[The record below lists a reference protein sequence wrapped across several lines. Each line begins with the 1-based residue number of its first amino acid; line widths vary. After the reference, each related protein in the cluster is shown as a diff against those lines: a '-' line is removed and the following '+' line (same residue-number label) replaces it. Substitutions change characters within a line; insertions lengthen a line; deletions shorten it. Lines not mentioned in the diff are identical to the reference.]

1 MTDVAL
7 VHSEHRDPA
16 PGRRLSTLGDMEGL
30 FAPWHILIVLVVALL
45 VLGPSKLP
53 EVGRQ
58 VGRGLAELR
67 KFREAFD
74 DDIRGFLGHHE
85 DEPSTPDELSPP
97 DNPPAS
103 DDASPTSSRE
113 PPPGGTGGRPP
124 LPEGGD

>member
-1 MTDVAL
+1 M
-7 VHSEHRDPA
+7 
-16 PGRRLSTLGDMEGL
+16 STLEDMEGL

-58 VGRGLAELR
+58 VGRGLTELR

-74 DDIRGFLGHHE
+74 DDMRGFLGHHGDE
-85 DEPSTPDELSPP
+85 PPTADAPPPADEPSTSDAPPPSPGREL
-97 DNPPAS
+97 PPA
-103 DDASPTSSRE
+103 
-113 PPPGGTGGRPP
+113 GTGGRPP